1 MFGFIF
7 IVVAV
12 IFVVCVLHSIDD
24 KKQIRLCVVLSTRK
38 KVVFIKT
45 LKPKKFN
52 FYGKNAKVGDNYQCM
67 VKIFQNN
74 LTKN

>member
-24 KKQIRLCVVLSTRK
+24 KKQIRLCVKYSK
-38 KVVFIKT
+38 IKINI
-45 LKPKKFN
+45 K
-52 FYGKNAKVGDNYQCM
+52 C
-67 VKIFQNN
+67 
-74 LTKN
+74 